1 MRRTAPALLLCGL
14 AAGCLGNVQIRK
26 VRSFAAIDYG
36 LPEKFATV
44 GGIRLCYVDEGKGDE
59 VLVFLP
65 PAMSNLTVWRDT
77 ILALRSR
84 YRVIAIDLPG
94 HGKSDKPPRFRYHPD
109 TFAKVVARLLDH
121 LGVAQATLV
130 GNSNGGA
137 SALAFALRYPRRTRR
152 LVLVSPAGA
161 RAAPPWQ
168 RRLLR
173 WAATPTN
180 LGTLNPYL
188 FKWGLERATFRRT
201 GPRTDRFIAD
211 QLAIRGA
218 GEEFRAF
225 LRAQVKLL
233 RAAAAY
239 DVSARGKEIKAPT
252 LIVWGEGDRLLPR
265 ELGEKLAR
273 AIPGAQLVVLPAVGH
288 MPELEVP
295 EAFNQILG
303 EFLHRTAALLPAPRA
318 RPAKKKEKEEKE
330 EKEEEKE
337 EKE

>member
-1 MRRTAPALLLCGL
+1 MRRTAPALLLLCGF
-14 AAGCLGNVQIRK
+14 AAGCLGNVQIRT

-44 GGIRLCYVDEGKGDE
+44 GGVRLCYVDEGKGDE

-65 PAMSNLTVWRDT
+65 PAMSNLTVWRDA
-77 ILALRSR
+77 ILDLRAR
-84 YRVIAIDLPG
+84 YRVIAVDLPG

-109 TFAKVVARLLDH
+109 TFAQVVARLLDH

-137 SALAFALRYPRRTRR
+137 SALAFALRYPQRTRR

-161 RAAPPWQ
+161 RAAAPWQ

-188 FKWGLERATFRRT
+188 FKWGLERATFKRT

-233 RAAAAY
+233 RAAVAF

-252 LIVWGEGDRLLPR
+252 LIVWGEGDRLLPKA
-265 ELGEKLAR
+265 LGEKLAK
-273 AIPGAQLVVLPAVGH
+273 AIPGAQLVVLPGVGH

-295 EAFNQILG
+295 EAFNKILG
-303 EFLHRTAALLPAPRA
+303 EFLQRTAALLSTPAGA
-318 RPAKKKEKEEKE
+318 LPAKEGEEEREEKE
-330 EKEEEKE
+330 EKE
-337 EKE
+337 